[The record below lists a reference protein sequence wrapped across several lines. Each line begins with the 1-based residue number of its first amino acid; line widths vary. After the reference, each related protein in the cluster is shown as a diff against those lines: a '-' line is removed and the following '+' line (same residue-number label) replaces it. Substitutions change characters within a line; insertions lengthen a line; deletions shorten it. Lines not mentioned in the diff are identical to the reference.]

1 MDCSPLRLL
10 HPWDFPGKSTGVGCL
25 CLLRRIGYPLQYSLA
40 SFVAQLVKNLPAM
53 WKTWVW
59 SQGWEDPLENG
70 TATHSSI
77 LAWIIPWTQSMGS
90 QRVGHNLATFTFS
103 SRLQSGDLL
112 LYLYMER
119 EGNSSLGSYKGLNP
133 MWILYPHDLITSQ
146 IPSHWGLDFN
156 KWIFVVHTHSIHS
169 NTFIHMFKA
178 KTQSHI
184 EKFTFST

>member
-1 MDCSPLRLL
+1 MCSTHTCIPSVLA
-10 HPWDFPGKSTGVGCL
+10 FPFRSPHCIKYRV
-25 CLLRRIGYPLQYSLA
+25 
-40 SFVAQLVKNLPAM
+40 LVKNLPVM
-53 WKTWVW
+53 QETWVR
-59 SQGWEDPLENG
+59 SLGWEDPLENG

-112 LYLYMER
+112 LYLYIER